1 MTLQV
6 GHRIIL
12 RDGKEWSV
20 LDIDRRRRLVRLGDQ
35 FDHPRELRVVSYA
48 AVREIAGWDRGD
60 GRMEP
65 IGDIEDRGEGNCSA
79 IQPVR

>member
-20 LDIDRRRRLVRLGDQ
+20 LDIDQRRRIVRLGDQ
-35 FDHPRELRVVSYA
+35 FDHPRVLRVVGYA

-60 GRMEP
+60 GSVVPFE
-65 IGDIEDRGEGNCSA
+65 EEG
-79 IQPVR
+79 VDT